1 MLLRVD
7 SSSQFRPKEQ
17 TMQEIATQERRSH
30 RFNEADWDE
39 QLEQT
44 LNSLKSENSKLKTL
58 VVRLSETIIR
68 NITAKR

>member
-1 MLLRVD
+1 
-7 SSSQFRPKEQ
+7 
-17 TMQEIATQERRSH
+17 MQEIAAQERRSH
-30 RFNEADWDE
+30 RFNEGDSEE

-44 LNSLKSENSKLKTL
+44 LNSLKSENSELKKL